1 MIDSKLLEAAK
12 QSIIDGDKILALSLA
27 QKGLDDGVEP
37 EEFIEKGFVPGI
49 MEIGDLFED
58 GEVFLPEVMM
68 AADAIKEAVEI
79 LNKAMEDRGEKRKQ
93 KGRIILATVESDL
106 HDIGKCIVA
115 SLLVANGFEVIDLG
129 RDVSNENIIEEAV
142 KHNADIIGTSTL
154 LTTTMIQQ
162 QKLESLLK
170 ERGLKGRFKT
180 MVGGAPVTSRW
191 CQKIGA
197 DGFSENAAEAVTLA
211 NELMNN

>member
-129 RDVSNENIIEEAV
+129 RDVSNENIIEEAIE
-142 KHNADIIGTSTL
+142 HNADIIGTSTL

-162 QKLESLLK
+162 QKLEALLN

>member
-129 RDVSNENIIEEAV
+129 RDVSNENIIEEAIE
-142 KHNADIIGTSTL
+142 HNADIIGTSTL

-162 QKLESLLK
+162 QKLEANVGSKADLK
-170 ERGLKGRFKT
+170 PWLEGR
-180 MVGGAPVTSRW
+180 
-191 CQKIGA
+191 Q
-197 DGFSENAAEAVTLA
+197 
-211 NELMNN
+211 

>member
-1 MIDSKLLEAAK
+1 MIDAKLLEAAK
-12 QSIIDGDKILALSLA
+12 QSIIDGDKVLALSLA
-27 QKGLDDGVEP
+27 QKGLTEGVNP
-37 EEFIEKGFVPGI
+37 EEFIEQGFVPGI

-68 AADAIKEAVEI
+68 AAEAIKAAVEI
-79 LNKAMEDRGEKRKQ
+79 LNNAMEDRGEKRKQ
-93 KGRIILATVESDL
+93 RGRIILATVESDL

-129 RDVSNENIIEEAV
+129 RDVSNENIIEKAIE
-142 KHNADIIGTSTL
+142 HNADIIGTSTL

-162 QKLESLLK
+162 QKLEAILN

>member
-162 QKLESLLK
+162 QKLESLLN